1 MIACGCWIIW
11 GRDFMLRLQMTP
23 DSLSK
28 RPSRTGISGSE
39 GLCLKIW
46 WNMLWRTSNLL
57 RGGHDPLNA
66 KIEIELHQAVEDQS
80 FILQGQSNSPSDRHF
95 FYNLA
100 AYVGLCPMLSFFIFL
115 SNLRCF
121 YTSLLEG
128 CEAHATAPAASAAT
142 ARWIPWRAGQ
152 MHWPIWPI
160 TQLEVT
166 KWVGP

>member
-1 MIACGCWIIW
+1 
-11 GRDFMLRLQMTP
+11 MLRPQIHSPNALP
-23 DSLSK
+23 F
-28 RPSRTGISGSE
+28 RTGISGSE

-46 WNMLWRTSNLL
+46 WNMLWRTSSLL
-57 RGGHDPLNA
+57 IRGGHDALNA

-80 FILQGQSNSPSDRHF
+80 LILQGQSNSPSDRHF

-142 ARWIPWRAGQ
+142 AR
-152 MHWPIWPI
+152 
-160 TQLEVT
+160 
-166 KWVGP
+166 